1 MRFSADLLHLIIEAV
16 VGLFREMAGVCAFFM
31 PIILLVLSAM
41 IERIVLTNKSNKDG
55 KNKINY
61 SIQTGSHDTARDD
74 AHDGADGVGCNGD
87 EDRDVL
93 HGRRCVW

>member
-1 MRFSADLLHLIIEAV
+1 MKLRSIAQTSFHKYIGAV
-16 VGLFREMAGVCAFFM
+16 AGLAECMDGACAFFM

-61 SIQTGSHDTARDD
+61 SIQAGSHDAARDD
-74 AHDGADGVGCNGD
+74 AHDGADGVGG
-87 EDRDVL
+87 
-93 HGRRCVW
+93 